1 MIVLEHRD
9 EHDILYAKNEL
20 YNVIT
25 GILFEEQFRGNTY
38 EDIKVDLET
47 LEVEKTRNGGL
58 SAYIK
63 LKMWKSRFTA
73 TGTLEVYKDGEDSFG
88 YFVESILSPRIRE
101 HLKAFAKIEKGCK

>member
-1 MIVLEHRD
+1 MIVLEHKD

-20 YNVIT
+20 YNVIA
-25 GILFEEQFRGNTY
+25 GIPFRGDAY
-38 EDIKVDLET
+38 KDIKVDLET

-58 SAYIK
+58 SAHVK

-73 TGTLEVYKDGEDSFG
+73 TGTLEVFKGGEDSFG